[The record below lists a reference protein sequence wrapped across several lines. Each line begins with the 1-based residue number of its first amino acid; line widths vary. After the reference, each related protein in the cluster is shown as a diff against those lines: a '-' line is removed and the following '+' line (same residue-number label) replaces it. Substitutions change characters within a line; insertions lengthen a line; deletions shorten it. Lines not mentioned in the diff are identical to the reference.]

1 MKRVADLFQAVT
13 PQPPGERDRH
23 IPRLVKHPP
32 PRAGQSLFVDA
43 GSNRVPVDVSHNL
56 HQRAVG
62 ITEDRLVSAPKQGAV
77 NVVGA
82 VEILGVDAIDVPH
95 APGQIAIRCLDQ
107 EVIRHQTVGRYP
119 TSHLRLRSFLAIY
132 RCSSFLVV
140 MKNRALPYK
149 LKYIPH
155 FCERGGNS

>member
-1 MKRVADLFQAVT
+1 MGINRVYSVFYEGKVCMGDPRYTRSEARSIGVKVKNPGSALLLTLAQHSKLGNPCLYSSIGGYERFHPLNDAPCRAVLGHMKRVADLFQAVT

-62 ITEDRLVSAPKQGAV
+62 ITEDRLVSAPKQGAST
-77 NVVGA
+77 
-82 VEILGVDAIDVPH
+82 L
-95 APGQIAIRCLDQ
+95 
-107 EVIRHQTVGRYP
+107 
-119 TSHLRLRSFLAIY
+119 
-132 RCSSFLVV
+132 
-140 MKNRALPYK
+140 
-149 LKYIPH
+149 
-155 FCERGGNS
+155 